1 MKNPGVPM
9 LSETP
14 VTLFSRP
21 LQTPRGIQW
30 GRSHLGRRGRIPRPY
45 SPEYGAAPFGRC
57 LKIPAKRPS
66 QIETMCFDLKRRSHR
81 AIRSFRSITVLRK
94 WSERRVLRR
103 GSLWRFL
110 SPLSLAAKKAAR
122 RRRRDERTN
131 RRDKRRIRRK
141 AGTSPAAA
149 GLTSQSSG
157 FREVAHAHRC
167 AVGPHSG
174 REGPTLGR
182 ACYPSRGMRR
192 RMPAP
197 LSGEPIL
204 PAAAGIPLIR
214 RFAPASPR
222 ESQSPLQR
230 KTKAL
235 SSAPSGHFPQGKAI
249 AATERPFPGHS
260 KRHSVTLCRS
270 ARFLNVSSH

>member
-1 MKNPGVPM
+1 M
-9 LSETP
+9 
-14 VTLFSRP
+14 
-21 LQTPRGIQW
+21 
-30 GRSHLGRRGRIPRPY
+30 
-45 SPEYGAAPFGRC
+45 GAEP
-57 LKIPAKRPS
+57 P
-66 QIETMCFDLKRRSHR
+66 
-81 AIRSFRSITVLRK
+81 
-94 WSERRVLRR
+94 WSSGKDSKGNRLEI

-131 RRDKRRIRRK
+131 HRDKRRIRRK

-230 KTKAL
+230 KTKAP
-235 SSAPSGHFPQGKAI
+235 SSPPSGHLPPGEGNRCNGAAFPWAQQAAQPGAVPHTFPYPQCII
-249 AATERPFPGHS
+249 ALSPMLWKSCRASCMNSSLGGS
-260 KRHSVTLCRS
+260 TLLSLYLMPSRS
-270 ARFLNVSSH
+270 YLVAPNLW